1 MNNDIVYDQ
10 QTNMRVRREVT
21 LPLILLLEVE
31 VLEAEVDLYDA
42 GGLDP
47 GPEDVLLGGLVVL
60 GTQPI
65 KVVQETKLSVKNLKV

>member
-1 MNNDIVYDQ
+1 MQIVVKKNFTFAFVNNDIV
-10 QTNMRVRREVT
+10 